1 MKNQIFKAVIVL
13 LIMSVSYINSKS
25 QIPEWKLCHELG
37 QAGYCTNLVVNPSFN
52 NYNPGF
58 LPTNGPANSV
68 LDNIIK
74 FCPWTP
80 AVSVVMNGGYEFADN
95 HHLGIPTGFSYV
107 SLDAETGVPSNFYGT
122 QEDEYNTDVCNED
135 DGDFNAYAYMGLY
148 TYAQN
153 IHNPQGNPQPA
164 PDYREYAQQKLNAP
178 LQNGITYSVTL
189 RVSLVESSK
198 KATPFGLLFT
208 AQRPYF
214 TPFGTQYS
222 GVIPMPAGI
231 AQPQITVPATT
242 DKNNWVTYTFQYTH
256 SGPDAQFLTIGNF
269 DTDAQLTAGGNIQNV
284 AASACNGCQQGDF
297 SFYYIDDIAIHEAT
311 PRCCTFTPDP
321 QLLCP
326 YLQTYPAPVPVY
338 NGTGCAGG
346 VFQIQNGADYPQGTV
361 FTWYFNGQTVGNGT
375 SLNYTYPFG
384 TQGSLTVTA
393 LPPYGC
399 LTEADIQIPQCC
411 VPAGYTG
418 NNATT
423 YVATGAPG
431 SNKAS
436 DMLAHFGGTVP
447 VNAQMAVNG
456 LFTVDVNM
464 HWDDVDVVFG
474 ENAKVVLNNNIHLSI
489 EKSHL
494 YACDKMWEGL
504 EADHP
509 SEKISLYKG
518 SLLEHAYTGINSING
533 ADIQVHNST
542 LNRNRNHIGIVFYSG
557 TEHPARITAN
567 TFTCKNLSTGVLQ
580 TLPAPMQ
587 NEHTAF
593 GITALAAGGLTVGR
607 DVNFVLVGTP
617 NKFEYA
623 DVHISAAYTGLEVKN
638 AEFKLPLNWTPP
650 SPLAGGIL
658 NITNGVAIYAYGPDG
673 TASTQQLMVG
683 GLGGEACTFNGSIPN
698 PALPFFNNNMGA
710 AIVSMNNIDVTVRNC
725 GFTRLK
731 YGVVVN
737 KLTGWQS
744 VSGNVVTQHGM
755 NLLVN
760 TSTFTDIDSC
770 GVYGVVYNRAG
781 VTVQQNTFTGMGH
794 KGVYFGNVTSPSLF
808 SGYLIQDNSIAGD
821 RMTHGVHLINCSRA
835 KVLANT
841 VQFTAAPVG
850 FYTMGSTTRYGI
862 RTEGCSRLQ
871 IIDNQVR
878 RTNTTISG
886 VFSNTNYLRLQG
898 INVAACPGA
907 TVCNNT
913 LERLGTGMRFML
925 DNSGIRIR
933 KNLMQSDHTGIDLF
947 QAKVANPLVF
957 SHDFLPT
964 DNRWNNIVGGNTT
977 RRLTG
982 SSNQNTV
989 WRWRSNN
996 NADFNPNNHTVDPQ
1010 IGTTFATFN
1019 GGNPST
1025 LVTCFG
1031 EEVSSI
1037 TEQNL
1042 EREALFG
1049 ETVDN
1054 AETLSPEDSAALR
1067 LISEKQA
1074 FFYLANDSSL
1084 WATNLVEDDKFR
1096 DYVIEKEEELLG
1108 ALKTVLDYELQGDKN
1123 SALARLQLIYPNG
1136 TAETF
1141 EKVVN
1146 EIYIIHWMKDTLS
1159 FDSTTMET
1167 LMLIANL
1174 TMEDGGSAVLG
1185 ARVLLG
1191 GDAVDFESKMGDPL
1205 QEEENLEAMISVYPN
1220 PTYGYINFLTENM
1233 DLGFHFTMYTTEGV
1247 KVFDKYLN
1255 TPSPIEIFDISQG
1268 LYLYEIRTADMKKKT
1283 GKLVIMKN

>member
-1 MKNQIFKAVIVL
+1 MKNQIFKAATLAVCIFISDFTL
-13 LIMSVSYINSKS
+13 YAQEGGAQSGPNIQPLCNS
-25 QIPEWKLCHELG
+25 QFTFEPCM
-37 QAGYCTNLVVNPSFN
+37 NLVRNPSFSI
-52 NYNPGF
+52 YVPGTSPVWDA
-58 LPTNGPANSV
+58 LH
-68 LDNIIK
+68 NISGA
-74 FCPWTP
+74 CPWTTAIKTNPAETHTSDIHAGTPNVFHQDITYASNSVPANFAGSSTDEVPNTVCGEDDQYYNNGSGNIQAYAGLYGYATTINGLDGTPYSYSDYREFIQQKLSAPLTAGKTYTVNIRVKLGTNSNRAVPLGILFSPVRPDYPAQTGYTGVVSTAGGTLLSIP
-80 AVSVVMNGGYEFADN
+80 AVSNKTTWQTV
-95 HHLGIPTGFSYV
+95 TFSYTH
-107 SLDAETGVPSNFYGT
+107 TG
-122 QEDEYNTDVCNED
+122 
-135 DGDFNAYAYMGLY
+135 
-148 TYAQN
+148 
-153 IHNPQGNPQPA
+153 A
-164 PDYREYAQQKLNAP
+164 PM
-178 LQNGITYSVTL
+178 
-189 RVSLVESSK
+189 
-198 KATPFGLLFT
+198 
-208 AQRPYF
+208 
-214 TPFGTQYS
+214 QY
-222 GVIPMPAGI
+222 I
-231 AQPQITVPATT
+231 
-242 DKNNWVTYTFQYTH
+242 
-256 SGPDAQFLTIGNF
+256 TIGNF
-269 DTDAQLTAGGNIQNV
+269 KTDAQLTSDGEITTV
-284 AASACNGCQQGDF
+284 PPSASTGQQVF
-297 SFYYIDDIAIHEAT
+297 AYYFIDDIAVFET
-311 PRCCTFTPDP
+311 GEVCCQASSNTGFAPCAYPTVNTLQP
-321 QLLCP
+321 QIGGSENGCAANTYTVLNAG
-326 YLQTYPAPVPVY
+326 QYPAGTLFTWTYSVPGGTPVTGS
-338 NGTGCAGG
+338 GTSFSLNASQTAAGG
-346 VFQIQNGADYPQGTV
+346 
-361 FTWYFNGQTVGNGT
+361 
-375 SLNYTYPFG
+375 L
-384 TQGSLTVTA
+384 LTLTA
-393 LPPYGC
+393 TPPYGC
-399 LTEADIQIPQCC
+399 PAETKLQIKSCC
-411 VPAGYTG
+411 VPDGYTG

-423 YVATGAPG
+423 YLATGAPG

-447 VNAQMAVNG
+447 FYAQIAING

-464 HWDDVDVVFG
+464 HWEEVDVVFG

-658 NITNGVAIYAYGPDG
+658 NITKGVAIYAYGPDG
-673 TASTQQLMVG
+673 TASTQQLLVG
-683 GLGGEACTFNGSIPN
+683 GPGGEACSFDGFYFNQRR
-698 PALPFFNNNMGA
+698 GA

-925 DNSGIRIR
+925 NNAGIRIR
-933 KNLMQSDHTGIDLF
+933 LNKMFSDHTGVNLY
-947 QAKVANPLVF
+947 QANINQ
-957 SHDFLPT
+957 PT
-964 DNRWNNIVGGNTT
+964 TDGTIPWDNEWSNIVGGNTN
-977 RRLTG
+977 RRIEGNISTF
-982 SSNQNTV
+982 TV
-989 WRWRSNN
+989 WRWRNDGILNSN
-996 NADFNPNNHTVDPQ
+996 FNPQTHQVFPEIWFSMQ
-1010 IGTTFATFN
+1010 GS
-1019 GGNPST
+1019 NPAQYI
-1025 LVTCFG
+1025 TCFNTG
-1031 EEVSSI
+1031 VPTI
-1037 TEQNL
+1037 APPDG
-1042 EREALFG
+1042 EREALYG
-1049 ETVDN
+1049 AVV
-1054 AETLSPEDSAALR
+1054 DSALVYEEGEGT
-1067 LISEKQA
+1067 LEFMDEKYA
-1074 FFYLANDSSL
+1074 YLALADDSAL
-1084 WATNLVEDDKFR
+1084 WATQEPEDDKFR
-1096 DYVIEKEEELLG
+1096 TFVLDRETETVGYIKEAADKELADDKTAALG
-1108 ALKTVLDYELQGDKN
+1108 AVGSITAVTQHEEFEKTVLD
-1123 SALARLQLIYPNG
+1123 IYLRRWMRD
-1136 TAETF
+1136 TA
-1141 EKVVN
+1141 
-1146 EIYIIHWMKDTLS
+1146 S
-1159 FDSTTMET
+1159 FDSTEMDIL
-1167 LMLIANL
+1167 LMIAGL
-1174 TMEDGGSAVLG
+1174 SYAEGGPAVLG

-1191 GDAVDFESKMGDPL
+1191 GEAVDFESKKGSADAGT
-1205 QEEENLEAMISVYPN
+1205 ENPAPRAVVFPN
-1220 PTYGYINFLTENM
+1220 PNQGLVSFRVDDAPGAFTFELFSLSGMRLLMRPVSQADIHRGVYLNGLTDGVYLYKITFEDGKTEN
-1233 DLGFHFTMYTTEGV
+1233 
-1247 KVFDKYLN
+1247 
-1255 TPSPIEIFDISQG
+1255 
-1268 LYLYEIRTADMKKKT
+1268 
-1283 GKLVIMKN
+1283 GKLILIKP